1 MSVRVGIIGCGRW
14 GTTHLQ
20 TLADLKSSGKISEI
34 HACDIISEKR
44 LKIGHLVDSFSS
56 SWQEMINQNELDI
69 VAVVTPAESHYEITM
84 ELLDYCQN
92 LFIEKPIGISQ
103 PQATGIISKTQEV
116 GGTVLVGH
124 ILRFHDL
131 INKANTLIAEGLIGE
146 LQRIDFT
153 RITTRP
159 PPKNSNVFDALAIH
173 GIDTTCFCFG
183 ELEPTRLSVDKL
195 RLTSE
200 LFPVGARIS
209 LEFPGIKEASISVGW
224 EGEKEAREILFSG
237 SKGKIILETK
247 NNDYLHLIL
256 PDSEQKISIENYTS
270 PLTKEW
276 LYIIEES
283 KKNQSTTTY
292 PQPGSIIRCMKWV
305 EKAKQEIEKTIS
317 SKKQVDE

>member
-1 MSVRVGIIGCGRW
+1 MSVRVGVIGCGRW
-14 GTTHLQ
+14 GTTHLR
-20 TLADLKSSGKISEI
+20 TLADLKSSGKITEI
-34 HACDIISEKR
+34 HACDIIPEKQ
-44 LKIGHLVDSFSS
+44 LQIGHLVDTFSLT
-56 SWQEMINQNELDI
+56 WQEMVNQNELDI
-69 VAVVTPAESHYEITM
+69 VAVVTPAETHHEISM
-84 ELLDYCQN
+84 ELLDHCQN

-103 PQATGIISKTQEV
+103 PQATDIISKAQEV

-131 INKANTLIAEGLIGE
+131 IIKANSLIAEGLIGE

-153 RITTRP
+153 RITSRP
-159 PPKNSNVFDALAIH
+159 PPANSNVFDALAIH

-183 ELEPTRLSVDKL
+183 ELEPSRLSVDNL
-195 RLTSE
+195 RLTPD
-200 LFPVGARIS
+200 LLPIGARIS

-224 EGEKEAREILFSG
+224 EGEKEVREILFSG

-256 PDSEQKISIENYTS
+256 SDVEQKINIDNHIR

-283 KKNQSTTTY
+283 KNIQSTTAY
-292 PQPGSIIRCMKWV
+292 PQPGSIIRCMNWI
-305 EKAKQEIEKTIS
+305 EKTKQEIQKTIS